1 MLAIKFSLWRV
12 TRAVILHAIYYL
24 SKQGIEFDYIKGAL
38 KSLVKAE
45 ITLHLPEWKEPSFQ
59 NRSDIKAG
67 KGWNLFELSGCRR
80 VPGE

>member
-1 MLAIKFSLWRV
+1 MLAIKFALRRV

-38 KSLVKAE
+38 KSLVKAK
-45 ITLHLPEWKEPSFQ
+45 ITLRLPEWKEPSFQ

-67 KGWNLFELSGCRR
+67 KGMEFVRAVGL
-80 VPGE
+80 